1 MASAARGGHIVICG
15 LMGGEIKLS
24 IPVIPM
30 RPLTIQGSYVGTVEE
45 LRELVELVK
54 ETHMSAIP
62 VKKLPISQIN
72 SAFGD
77 LKDGNVIG
85 RIVLMHEN

>member
-1 MASAARGGHIVICG
+1 
-15 LMGGEIKLS
+15 
-24 IPVIPM
+24 M

-45 LRELVELVK
+45 LMELVELVK

-62 VKKLPISQIN
+62 VKRLPISQIN
-72 SAFGD
+72 SAFED
-77 LKDGNVIG
+77 LKDGKVIG